1 MVDDSLLQSICYNL
15 KLHTF
20 KKGEVILD
28 EGQVLQHVLIIQN
41 GFLNLTFKT
50 SLIETS
56 CIQKLYPGCAYGSF
70 TFFVDEE
77 SDNRHSKFKLT
88 ANTDGSYLTLS
99 YQSLFSI
106 AIVDD
111 KMNDLIIK
119 YRLLLLE
126 DGFPLCDFNL
136 FRLNSQP
143 RRNVREIF
151 V

>member
-56 CIQKLYPGCAYGSF
+56 CI
-70 TFFVDEE
+70 
-77 SDNRHSKFKLT
+77 
-88 ANTDGSYLTLS
+88 
-99 YQSLFSI
+99 
-106 AIVDD
+106 
-111 KMNDLIIK
+111 
-119 YRLLLLE
+119 
-126 DGFPLCDFNL
+126 
-136 FRLNSQP
+136 
-143 RRNVREIF
+143 
-151 V
+151 